1 MYIHIYIYTDIFI
14 LVYDICKYK
23 NKKTTPV
30 AEKKLSLLNPNLQ
43 MPQTQCLG
51 QREAAKAASPKSCD
65 FLLENKAWCP
75 PTHQRL
81 QKITNHFRNLESGE
95 NCGKQMGTK

>member
-1 MYIHIYIYTDIFI
+1 MIYVNIKT
-14 LVYDICKYK
+14 
-23 NKKTTPV
+23 KKQLQLPK
-30 AEKKLSLLNPNLQ
+30 KKLSLLNPNLQ

>member
-1 MYIHIYIYTDIFI
+1 MIYVHIKKI
-14 LVYDICKYK
+14 KKK
-23 NKKTTPV
+23 NPV
-30 AEKKLSLLNPNLQ
+30 AGKKQKKLSLLNPNLQ

-65 FLLENKAWCP
+65 LLLENKGWCP

-95 NCGKQMGTK
+95 NCVKQMGTK